1 MLRLYGPEANPARG
15 KLLQFAERK
24 SNDLFPDRL
33 GDVQVNNEATYE
45 VLKQVEYLM
54 LELRPPDPRRQW
66 FLQQA
71 LLHAAKIGNTHWLL
85 GQEAGQGTPK
95 AFVALVVFWLS
106 LLFASFGLFAP
117 RNLISGLTLV
127 LCAIAVAGAVEMIL
141 ELEQPFGGVLHISP
155 LPMHQTVYSLNQ
167 SNGPI

>member
-1 MLRLYGPEANPARG
+1 
-15 KLLQFAERK
+15 
-24 SNDLFPDRL
+24 
-33 GDVQVNNEATYE
+33 
-45 VLKQVEYLM
+45 M

-71 LLHAAKIGNTHWLL
+71 LLHATKIGNTHWLL

-117 RNLISGLTLV
+117 RNFLLAATLV
-127 LCAIAVAGAVEMIL
+127 LCAIAVAVAVEMIL
-141 ELEQPFGGVLHISP
+141 VLEKPFAALLQISSVPMQPAIYC
-155 LPMHQTVYSLNQ
+155 M
-167 SNGPI
+167 

>member
-1 MLRLYGPEANPARG
+1 MLFR
-15 KLLQFAERK
+15 
-24 SNDLFPDRL
+24 S
-33 GDVQVNNEATYE
+33 
-45 VLKQVEYLM
+45 
-54 LELRPPDPRRQW
+54 
-66 FLQQA
+66 
-71 LLHAAKIGNTHWLL
+71 
-85 GQEAGQGTPK
+85 K

>member
-1 MLRLYGPEANPARG
+1 
-15 KLLQFAERK
+15 
-24 SNDLFPDRL
+24 
-33 GDVQVNNEATYE
+33 
-45 VLKQVEYLM
+45 M
-54 LELRPPDPRRQW
+54 LELRPSDPRRQW

-117 RNLISGLTLV
+117 RNLISALTLV
-127 LCAIAVAGAVEMIL
+127 LCAIAVSGAVEMIL
-141 ELEQPFGGVLHISP
+141 EFERPFAGVLHISP
-155 LPMHQTVYSLNQ
+155 KPMHRAVYDLNEA
-167 SNGPI
+167 NGSV